1 MSVCLSVCL
10 SVYQCVCSAKS
21 AKSRQYD
28 DSVATVGDADM
39 KFGRCV
45 LGTKMH
51 VEFEDMSTST
61 QLLLRAQCHF
71 LIRII
76 HVQPSVV
83 GGVTIA
89 DRL

>member
-1 MSVCLSVCL
+1 MSVCLSVC
-10 SVYQCVCSAKS
+10 QCVCSAES

-28 DSVATVGDADM
+28 DSVATVGDADV

-45 LGTKMH
+45 LGTKMQ
-51 VEFEDMSTST
+51 VEFEDTSTST

-89 DRL
+89 DRF